1 MSGICAVL
9 VWIISSWVAEP
20 ASKIKA
26 QEVQLWFQWL
36 YVQRGQRG
44 VCYNLLILR
53 GSDSLLSELSHLDWY
68 RRSNL
73 AGESFASL
81 VSDSLPSKFLK
92 DLGRIG
98 IIKIACMII
107 FFHFSLI
114 WRESS
119 FGQGGNSK
127 HSLLFHHPYHCF
139 STLPYS
145 LSRFGSIFLLWR
157 KYTCILL

>member
-1 MSGICAVL
+1 MISMIICSAWSERCVLQLADPSWLRQSALGAVSL
-9 VWIISSWVAEP
+9 
-20 ASKIKA
+20 
-26 QEVQLWFQWL
+26 
-36 YVQRGQRG
+36 G
-44 VCYNLLILR
+44 LI
-53 GSDSLLSELSHLDWY
+53 

-114 WRESS
+114 
-119 FGQGGNSK
+119 
-127 HSLLFHHPYHCF
+127 
-139 STLPYS
+139 
-145 LSRFGSIFLLWR
+145 
-157 KYTCILL
+157 